1 MLATA
6 CNSCQSWHQHI
17 TPNQTKPTKPNVRN
31 RTYQTK
37 SNLAF
42 QAYRTKPTKPRLLVK
57 AVNAWV
63 RSAFGNV
70 SSCFTE
76 VQIVPYQLLTCTKP
90 HSSLDH
96 YFCSHSH
103 HVAGLLVFRPV
114 LFSERSGILSP
125 YGRGRLALLHRNLC
139 PAFIVFNTRDNSIR
153 SPGLTNILN

>member
-1 MLATA
+1 MG
-6 CNSCQSWHQHI
+6 
-17 TPNQTKPTKPNVRN
+17 
-31 RTYQTK
+31 
-37 SNLAF
+37 NLLRGSTLF
-42 QAYRTKPTKPRLLVK
+42 QFFVTF
-57 AVNAWV
+57 VNC
-63 RSAFGNV
+63 F

-125 YGRGRLALLHRNLC
+125 YGRGRLPLLHRNLC
-139 PAFIVFNTRDNSIR
+139 PAFIVFNTRDNSFR
-153 SPGLTNILN
+153 SPRAHKHPQLKVYNIDFEFYFCQFNNTG

>member
-1 MLATA
+1 MG
-6 CNSCQSWHQHI
+6 
-17 TPNQTKPTKPNVRN
+17 
-31 RTYQTK
+31 
-37 SNLAF
+37 NLLRGSTLF
-42 QAYRTKPTKPRLLVK
+42 QFFFIFVYC
-57 AVNAWV
+57 
-63 RSAFGNV
+63 F
-70 SSCFTE
+70 SSCFTV

-153 SPGLTNILN
+153 SLGLTNILNLKYRILILSIQQCRLGP